1 MDGGLRHD
9 EKEAHP
15 EDVQSD
21 ESCLVP
27 EPVCDCFGTMERRG
41 RIVLR
46 SKFWLT

>member
-1 MDGGLRHD
+1 MDGVSVMKR
-9 EKEAHP
+9 EAHP

-27 EPVCDCFGTMERRG
+27 ESVCHCFRTMEWCS

-46 SKFWLT
+46 ADH